1 MDKRDMNIKIKLQKL
16 LIICFSVVFGIFDVN
31 AVDPSGFIEYQDR
44 IADQTAL
51 ASVKSIA
58 EFAALPDYRIE
69 RLNPAFVAELKIV
82 NTRMSGLSSVESLED
97 LIDLG
102 KGWLKPLIKLYPQT
116 KLPASMYEG
125 VSVGSSSP
133 ITANTIGTDFMYLL
147 NNSTIAP
154 TASNETSKAL
164 ERLYQATVAKG
175 ITSDTVV
182 AVDTADKFNTSV
194 NTITFGH
201 EDTAHFLQAL
211 SGTLT
216 AGRVSENNFSTIQS
230 EVIPSFSVFII
241 NMINAVSICFEM
253 FSYYNKININFTYV

>member
-1 MDKRDMNIKIKLQKL
+1 MDKRNINIKTKLQKL
-16 LIICFSVVFGIFDVN
+16 LIICFSVIFGIFDVN
-31 AVDPSGFIEYQDR
+31 ASRFERAYLEQQDR

-69 RLNPAFVAELKIV
+69 RLNPAFVAELKTV
-82 NTRMSGLSSVESLED
+82 NTRMSGLSSVESLD
-97 LIDLG
+97 ALIDLG
-102 KGWLKPLIKLYPQT
+102 KGWLKPALISELIKLYPQT

-154 TASNETSKAL
+154 TADNETSKAL

-230 EVIPSFSVFII
+230 EVIPSFSVFIM
-241 NMINAVSICFEM
+241 NMINAAIPSDFGL
-253 FSYYNKININFTYV
+253 

>member
-1 MDKRDMNIKIKLQKL
+1 MDKRNMNIKIKLLTL
-16 LIICFSVVFGIFDVN
+16 LTICFAFNFSIFAMD
-31 AVDPSGFIEYQDR
+31 ALRAEYQDR

-69 RLNPAFVAELKIV
+69 RLNPAFVAELKTV
-82 NTRMSGLSSVESLED
+82 NTRMSGLSSVESLD
-97 LIDLG
+97 ALIDLG
-102 KGWLKPLIKLYPQT
+102 KGWLKPALISELIKLYPQT

-154 TASNETSKAL
+154 TADNETSKAL

-194 NTITFGH
+194 NTITSGH

-230 EVIPSFSVFII
+230 EVIPSFSVFIM
-241 NMINAVSICFEM
+241 NMINAAIPSDFGL
-253 FSYYNKININFTYV
+253 

>member
-1 MDKRDMNIKIKLQKL
+1 MDKRNMNIKIKLLTL
-16 LIICFSVVFGIFDVN
+16 LTICFAFNFSIFAMD
-31 AVDPSGFIEYQDR
+31 ALRAEYQDR

-69 RLNPAFVAELKIV
+69 RLNPAFVAELKTV

-102 KGWLKPLIKLYPQT
+102 KGWLKPALVADLIKLYPQT

-125 VSVGSSSP
+125 VS
-133 ITANTIGTDFMYLL
+133 ANTIGTDFMYLL

-154 TASNETSKAL
+154 TADNETSKAL

-194 NTITFGH
+194 NAITSRH

-230 EVIPSFSVFII
+230 EVIPSFSVFIM
-241 NMINAVSICFEM
+241 NMINAAIPSDFGL
-253 FSYYNKININFTYV
+253 